1 MASVNHSLAPTS
13 TRIVFGPKIGF
24 GEAWNISGEELDLKE
39 EDVDCL
45 EPLLFCEVELELVI
59 FFGPIQ

>member
-24 GEAWNISGEELDLKE
+24 GEAWNFFGEELDLKE
-39 EDVDCL
+39 DEEDCW
-45 EPLLFCEVELELVI
+45 EPLLFWEVELELLI